1 MRPQFIRH
9 RPPILPSPPTL
20 LVLSKDRRASLL
32 LLLLLLRPRS
42 FFVFFFFFVDT
53 PAGLWVSSKLLAI
66 RVLTCYCCCRRCCV
80 LTGRSLALFAVSSVA
95 LVLLDSHEDTPSG
108 LLLRLLVLHDL
119 EGVALLGRHSW
130 FLFLLLRS
138 GSLLRSKCPRVG
150 QRRCNVVRFASDA

>member
-20 LVLSKDRRASLL
+20 LVLSKDRPASLP

-42 FFVFFFFFVDT
+42 FFIFLFFVDT
-53 PAGLWVSSKLLAI
+53 PAGLWGSGQLLAI